1 MSNPGQQFDGLP
13 LHMLKQKAAV
23 EPNQNIRLTDW
34 IHQARQMYAAAIEA
48 DSLHRKESAYYHYF
62 KSAGILQVILKHPGF
77 TTLKVQHP
85 AEYRVYLELAPKI
98 LACTERA
105 KTLANA
111 IENSPANF
119 APTPSSSKLPA
130 PRRPIGGGISERIK
144 VFESSNKPPPNFTP
158 TSSAVRDQSKNQLS
172 SPTSSSQQNTRPQS
186 HIPQLN
192 RISDTTTPLSFVSTA
207 LETESTVRSGSAPP
221 DLTTDT
227 SSPGVNPES
236 KPPYGIGN
244 GLPIAAH
251 SDSPNLRHEAIRTP
265 SQFNQAFPP
274 LEDEDSTNEPVQSIE
289 SPRLLPFLPSVPST
303 LPENSFSPLPAPPQP
318 FEIPPADDPDPTS
331 QPTSYAISD
340 PLVNDVTLGAGLTS
354 SDVPSRHSSPVGAP
368 PPYPNFELQEA
379 RSRSSSREKS
389 PSSRS
394 PDLTSLAGLKG
405 SQIIDWTLST
415 PKPPA
420 LNYSPLKPP
429 HTSDELPKL
438 PSDTNAIIPATLI
451 DYFRRAAAC
460 GIDTKVLFLDLRNR
474 EDFESC
480 RIKSTDVVCIEPLIL
495 TKNGGR
501 GVSSMEIEQSL
512 VLSPKKEQSSFQN
525 RSSFD
530 YVIMYD
536 KRSVQLPV
544 HRSKTELLHSSDP
557 SEESTRLLLLL
568 YLAIHKQEYIQ
579 RLKQPPMLL
588 SGGIEG
594 WIKVAGQ
601 AGVVGKGFSSTAR
614 SQRSHSTETTSSMN
628 GVSIT
633 LRQPFNNNDDQMR
646 NRNGNEY
653 QAGGHTDLKRARR
666 QVAVFQRGDSFSDS
680 NHIVRGVADLTNRSN
695 GVHHQP
701 PTSTSM
707 PTFQTARPGLPP
719 PYSSSSYHH
728 NGIGGSP
735 ITLPQQTL
743 QRLKSLELYDGNH
756 SSSEPVPS
764 TYSSTPSSSHMPL
777 THYQP
782 HSRPSVPPPSIHYGS
797 PQHPLSIPPHT
808 MDVRYGPY
816 MTNPIRPPI
825 QYPLLQP
832 HPRPLQPPPAAVTP
846 GGSLAMPIYFN
857 RAPLYSPVPPQ
868 PALLGGESRN
878 TSPITPFSANRHGP
892 SEVYFNPSF
901 EDGQVGF
908 TGLKNLGNTCY
919 MNSTIQCLSAT
930 IPLARFFKDGSYK
943 RCINRTNPL
952 GTQGQLAESFAE
964 LVRVLWGAQ
973 YTFVSPITFKDAI
986 CRFAPQFRGSDQ
998 QDAQEFLGFLLDGLH
1013 EDLNLV
1019 TNKPS
1024 PLEMTPERE
1033 AALEKLPTQIASAKE
1048 WEIYKRR
1055 DNSVIVELFQ
1065 GQYRSRLQCLT
1076 CNTTSTTFN
1085 TFMYLSLPI
1094 PNKRGI
1100 SKVSLTQCLDAF
1112 LKEEIMEKDDAW
1124 NCPKCKTRRKATK
1137 RLSLSKLPPILLIH
1151 LKRFSFK
1158 GPFSDKL
1165 ETFVQYPLYGLDL
1178 STYVPPPLTAGS
1190 LSAEHRQHYEETAR
1204 STPESNI
1211 YDLYAV
1217 CNHFGSL
1224 SSGHYTAFAR
1234 SQKDWYNIGDSRV
1247 SKTDEKSVKVC
1258 THLPPRL
1265 TC

>member
-192 RISDTTTPLSFVSTA
+192 RISDTTTPLK
-207 LETESTVRSGSAPP
+207 
-221 DLTTDT
+221 
-227 SSPGVNPES
+227 S
-236 KPPYGIGN
+236 KPPYGIV
-244 GLPIAAH
+244 H
-251 SDSPNLRHEAIRTP
+251 RV
-265 SQFNQAFPP
+265 
-274 LEDEDSTNEPVQSIE
+274 STST
-289 SPRLLPFLPSVPST
+289 PFLPSVPST

-331 QPTSYAISD
+331 QPTSYAFR
-340 PLVNDVTLGAGLTS
+340 T
-354 SDVPSRHSSPVGAP
+354 
-368 PPYPNFELQEA
+368 QA

-808 MDVRYGPY
+808 MDVRGD
-816 MTNPIRPPI
+816 
-825 QYPLLQP
+825 
-832 HPRPLQPPPAAVTP
+832 P

-1247 SKTDEKSVKVC
+1247 SKTDEKSVKARSAYLLC
-1258 THLPPRL
+1258 FRKQISSL
-1265 TC
+1265 TFSPSQPHSFLEVSTKLLLFTDCVDGYLHFVSREKRMTNKP